1 MASLT
6 QSTGVPDVC
15 HACSIPFQ
23 RKRSFFHGQN
33 IIDRNSMAHATLG
46 AIRSNDDDTTK
57 GQHASSKVPNA
68 ICFNAIVIG
77 DEDEWPL

>member
-1 MASLT
+1 
-6 QSTGVPDVC
+6 
-15 HACSIPFQ
+15 
-23 RKRSFFHGQN
+23 
-33 IIDRNSMAHATLG
+33 MAHATLG